1 MRLVADLKTNQETPR
16 VHSHRGNTPTLLK
29 TKHCPL
35 CPAKFTRTTHLNRH
49 FGSHTN
55 EREHR
60 CEICGAEFNRSD
72 VLARHKRTCGGPLG
86 FLRSRRKSCQAC
98 ADSKVKCNLDSPCSK
113 CISRSRE
120 CVYVNDPAVSQEKK
134 NNAKRRRIKR
144 RIQTELL
151 DDNSQEPLSSPITS
165 SDPLQSPQNSEILP
179 SFDPTL
185 SVAADATPSSSFTS
199 LNCPSLSAIFDPVIK
214 KAVTIADADGELCDD
229 SMERSF
235 SSGVLDDFLDK
246 SSFSTTATLPKLPW
260 FPANG
265 ASGLNVDY
273 SSLIASSSGFVSI
286 STLSD
291 NETPFCEIFNPSSP
305 YTVSSGCADLLSRAQ
320 PLDIENEQYLHLFFS
335 AFCTQIP
342 LVHLGSWT
350 TEDKPLILI
359 HAMQAC
365 GALFLKTRRAVSFIT
380 ETLSSTR
387 DAVIHDFIK
396 VPCSLK
402 EQDFLI
408 LAVVLLQTIGL
419 FHQRSDFRV
428 SSNVYHGMLV
438 MMIRGSEA
446 IARSRSW
453 TFPDSNDPLLLEQ
466 SWRNWA
472 LHETVKRALLLS
484 YLHDCCHSVFFSMHP
499 SFQTAE
505 FNMNLPCDE
514 AIWKAQTAAE
524 WIGLLQKP
532 SPYGLGS
539 ARLYGVGMQQALANL
554 SEMRLKISLT
564 PLNPFSHFILI
575 HTILR
580 NVCFS
585 YSGCESSGSDAESS
599 TAPEPMGNDGR
610 GGNRFATQYALT
622 NWFSMWMSCPDGKE
636 RDEEPPFVHDALP
649 FYWLAQILL
658 LAIRQG
664 ETGGVVK
671 NRFHVMKE
679 WLDHIRSF
687 LRKHKELPSNLWDE
701 LELIRH
707 RVSHAETT
715 ALEDHSNGLLSFFP
729 EY

>member
-1 MRLVADLKTNQETPR
+1 MGPVTDLETNQETPR
-16 VHSHRGNTPTLLK
+16 VHSSRGNTPTLLK
-29 TKHCPL
+29 TKYCPL

-72 VLARHKRTCGGPLG
+72 VLARHKRACGDPHG

-98 ADSKVKCNLDSPCSK
+98 ADSKVKCNLDNPCSK
-113 CISRSRE
+113 CISRNRE
-120 CVYVNDPAVSQEKK
+120 CVYVNDPAVSREKK
-134 NNAKRRRIKR
+134 NNAKKRRIKR
-144 RIQTELL
+144 CIQTELL
-151 DDNSQEPLSSPITS
+151 SDSSPEPLSSPTTS
-165 SDPLQSPQNSEILP
+165 SRSLQSPHNSEILP
-179 SFDPTL
+179 TFDHTL

-199 LNCPSLSAIFDPVIK
+199 LNCSSLSAIFDPVIK
-214 KAVTIADADGELCDD
+214 KAVIIADGDGELHDD
-229 SMERSF
+229 SMERQF
-235 SSGVLDDFLDK
+235 SGDVLDDFFDK

-265 ASGLNVDY
+265 GPGLNVDY
-273 SSLIASSSGFVSI
+273 FSFMPSSSGSVSI
-286 STLSD
+286 STFSD
-291 NETPFCEIFNPSSP
+291 DETSFCEIFNPSSSD
-305 YTVSSGCADLLSRAQ
+305 TASSVCADLLISAQ
-320 PLDIENEQYLHLFFS
+320 SLHTEHQQYLYLFFS

-342 LVHLGSWT
+342 LVHPGSWT
-350 TEDKPLILI
+350 TEDKPPILI
-359 HAMQAC
+359 RAMQAC
-365 GALFLKTRRAVSFIT
+365 GALFLKTRQAVSFIT

-438 MMIRGSEA
+438 MMIRRSEA

-453 TFPDSNDPLLLEQ
+453 TVPDPNDPLLLEQ
-466 SWRNWA
+466 SWQDWA
-472 LHETVKRALLLS
+472 LHESVKRAILLS
-484 YLHDCCHSVFFSMHP
+484 YLHDCCHSVFFSMRP

-505 FNMNLPCDE
+505 FDMNLPCDE

-532 SPYGLGS
+532 SPYGVGS

-554 SEMRLKISLT
+554 GEMRLTISLT

-580 NVCFS
+580 NICFS
-585 YSGCESSGSDAESS
+585 YSGCGSSSGAAESS
-599 TAPEPMGNDGR
+599 TSPEPIGNEGR
-610 GGNRFATQYALT
+610 QGNQFATQYALT
-622 NWFSMWMSCPDGKE
+622 NWFSMWMSCPDGK
-636 RDEEPPFVHDALP
+636 DVDDVPLFVHDALP
-649 FYWLAQILL
+649 FYWLAQISL
-658 LAIRQG
+658 LAIREG
-664 ETGGVVK
+664 ETEGVVE

-679 WLDHIRSF
+679 WLDRIRSF
-687 LRKHKELPSNLWDE
+687 MRKHKEIPSNLWDE
-701 LELIRH
+701 LVVIRH
-707 RVSHAETT
+707 RVSQAETT
-715 ALEDHSNGLLSFFP
+715 VLEDHSNGLLSFFP